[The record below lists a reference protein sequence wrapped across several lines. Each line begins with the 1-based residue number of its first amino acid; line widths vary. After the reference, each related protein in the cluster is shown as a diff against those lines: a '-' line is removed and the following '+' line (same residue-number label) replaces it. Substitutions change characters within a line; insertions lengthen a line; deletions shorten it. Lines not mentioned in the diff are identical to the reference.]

1 MGGVMD
7 NFRIVLWVGVA
18 LMFWI
23 LLETWRADY
32 PRVPPA
38 ATDPLALQ
46 GGELAPESPLDLPSL
61 PEAPGAAQSQDQAQT
76 QAQDGAPAVPQQATL
91 SASPVITVRTDVLDL
106 EIDLQ
111 GGDIRGARLLE
122 YPVRKDEPDNAIQ
135 LLSRDPAQ
143 LYIFRSGLRGADG
156 QPEPNHRALFES
168 AQPEYRLAAGA
179 NELLVPLTW
188 QGPDGVTVTKT
199 FRFGRGRY
207 DVGLE
212 YRVENRSAEPW
223 RAASYLQIQRRHQPP
238 ARSLV
243 DVESYSFRGP
253 VMSDGLKYSKLDP
266 GDLAKEPESQQLAG
280 GWLAAIEHHFLA
292 AVVPPAEET
301 WSYEA
306 RASDGVFLLSAI
318 GPVQAVPPG
327 GSGRFEGQL
336 FVGPKLQEQLVEVA
350 PKLPKTVD
358 YGLLSILAEPLF
370 WLLQKVYGF
379 LGNWGWSIIFV
390 TFLIKLVFYKLTET
404 SGRSMAKMR
413 KLQPR
418 LKALQERHK
427 DDRQAMSQALM
438 DMYKREKINPAAG
451 CLPMLVQIPFF
462 IAFYWVLLE
471 SVEMRQA
478 PFALWITDLSV
489 RDPFFILP
497 LCMGA
502 AMYFQQ
508 KLNPAPPDPIQAK
521 VMAFLPWVFTVFFAF
536 FPAGLVLYWLTNSLL
551 SIAQQ
556 WRINK
561 VVGAD

>member
-18 LMFWI
+18 LMLWI
-23 LLETWRADY
+23 LFETWRADY

-38 ATDPLALQ
+38 AMDPVALQ
-46 GGELAPESPLDLPSL
+46 GGEVAPDSPLDLPAL
-61 PEAPGAAQSQDQAQT
+61 PQAPGAGQPQTQS
-76 QAQDGAPAVPQQATL
+76 QAQDGTPAAAGLPAAPQPSLT
-91 SASPVITVRTDVLDL
+91 ASPIITVRTDVLDL

-111 GGDIRGARLLE
+111 GGDIRGARLLD
-122 YPVRKDEPDNAIQ
+122 YPVRKDDPDNVVQ
-135 LLSRDPAQ
+135 LLSRDPTE
-143 LYIFRSGLRGADG
+143 LHIFRSGLRGADG

-168 AQPEYRLAAGA
+168 AQSEFRLAGGA

-188 QGPDGVTVTKT
+188 QDANGVTVTKT
-199 FRFGRGRY
+199 FRFHRGRY
-207 DVGLE
+207 DVAVE
-212 YRVENRSAEPW
+212 YLVENASAEPW
-223 RAASYLQIQRRHQPP
+223 RAASYLQIQRLHRPP
-238 ARSLV
+238 SRSLV

-253 VMSDGLKYSKLDP
+253 VISDGNNYSKLDP
-266 GDLAKEPESQQLAG
+266 GDLAKAPETQQLAG

-318 GPVQAVPPG
+318 GPVKTVAPG
-327 GSGRFEGQL
+327 GSARFEGQL
-336 FVGPKLQEQLVEVA
+336 FVGPKLQEQLIEVA

-427 DDRQAMSQALM
+427 DDRQAMSTALM

-536 FPAGLVLYWLTNSLL
+536 FPAGLVLY
-551 SIAQQ
+551 
-556 WRINK
+556 
-561 VVGAD
+561 

>member
-1 MGGVMD
+1 MD

-18 LMFWI
+18 LMFWV
-23 LLETWRADY
+23 LFETWRADY

-38 ATDPLALQ
+38 ATDPLALP
-46 GGELAPESPLDLPSL
+46 GSELAPESPLDLPAL
-61 PEAPGAAQSQDQAQT
+61 PEAPGVGQAQGVARDT
-76 QAQDGAPAVPQQATL
+76 GPGAAGLPAAPQPELT
-91 SASPVITVRTDVLDL
+91 ASPFVRVRTDVLDL

-111 GGDIRGARLLE
+111 GGDIRAARLPQ
-122 YPVRKDEPDNAIQ
+122 YPVRKDDPDTPVQ
-135 LLSRDPAQ
+135 LLSRDPAD

-168 AQPEYRLAAGA
+168 AQAEYRLAPGA

-188 QGPDGVTVTKT
+188 QDADGVTVTKT
-199 FRFGRGRY
+199 YRLRRGRY

-212 YRVENRSAEPW
+212 YLVENASAEPW
-223 RAASYLQIQRRHQPP
+223 RAASYLQIQRRHRPP
-238 ARSLV
+238 DRSLFN
-243 DVESYSFRGP
+243 VESYSFRGP
-253 VMSDGLKYSKLDP
+253 VMSDGRKYSKLKP
-266 GDLAKEPESQQLAG
+266 EDLARTPETQQLAG

-318 GPVQAVPPG
+318 SPVQAVAPG
-327 GSGRFEGQL
+327 DRGRFEGQL

-358 YGLLSILAEPLF
+358 YGLLSLLAEPLF

-379 LGNWGWSIIFV
+379 IGNWGWSIIFV

-418 LKALQERHK
+418 LKALQERYK
-427 DDRQAMSQALM
+427 DDRQAMSTALM

-478 PFALWITDLSV
+478 PFMLWITDLSA
-489 RDPFFILP
+489 RDPWFILP

-521 VMAFLPWVFTVFFAF
+521 VMAFLPWVFMVFFAF